1 MSVNYYEPPVAQAA
15 PNHENSSHSH
25 QQNNQQNNQQHN
37 QPPQSPPPR
46 QTGGGYTP
54 KPKASGRLRRI
65 FGGMGAAVTT
75 LRNTLANIIFIIIL
89 LLIIASFS
97 GKASLPLPESFALRI
112 APTGILVDQRSYI
125 DPASLLLSDENPQ
138 ENETLVS
145 DLVAAIHHAEKDTRV
160 KLLVIEPGRMLAGG
174 LSKLNEIGQA
184 LEQFKTSGKKVIA
197 VSNYYSQDQ
206 YYLASFA
213 DEIYLHDMGVVE
225 ITGYGRY
232 MNYYKSALDKLGV
245 TIHAFRSG
253 KYKDYLE
260 PYLRDDMSAESR
272 EHNEQWINELWA
284 NYTGNIERLRR
295 LPPGSIND
303 YVNNL
308 DVHMTLTSGDSAK
321 LAVEKALVDKVGS
334 RHELLSTL
342 INAAGKSKEGDN
354 YNGVDVNAY
363 LADVNKKVHPDSN
376 KVAVL
381 VAAGAIS
388 DGRQPE
394 GSVGSETML
403 ELLRQVQDDNNI
415 KALVIRIDSGGGS
428 AFASEII
435 RSELVALREKNIPIY
450 VSMGSVAASGGYW
463 IATAADKIWAQPT
476 TITGSIGVFGAFPT
490 LEKSLEKI
498 GVYTDGVGT
507 TELAGSMRLDRPLS
521 AKASKVVQQGV
532 DNIYERFITLVADA
546 RKQDKEAIH
555 NIAQGHVWTGN
566 KAKEIGLVD
575 ELGTLNDAIKA
586 IAEAADLSSYK
597 VEFVQRPL
605 SPKEEFLRSLTQ
617 SQAGALAPKS
627 LLANWSSL
635 GLLNDLGA
643 SVKPLLD
650 LNAMNDPQGIYVKC
664 LDCVAP

>member
-1 MSVNYYEPPVAQAA
+1 MSVNYYEPPRVQVAPAD
-15 PNHENSSHSH
+15 ENSAHS
-25 QQNNQQNNQQHN
+25 NQQH
-37 QPPQSPPPR
+37 QQPQSPPPR
-46 QTGGGYTP
+46 QPGGGYTP
-54 KPKASGRLRRI
+54 KPKPSGRLRRI

-75 LRNTLANIIFIIIL
+75 LRNTLANIIFIFIL

-145 DLVAAIHHAEKDTRV
+145 DLVAAIHHAEKDKRV

-184 LEQFKTSGKKVIA
+184 LEQFKSSGKKVIA

-260 PYLRDDMSAESR
+260 PYLRNDMSAESR
-272 EHNEQWINELWA
+272 EHNEQWINELWG

-308 DVHMTLTSGDSAK
+308 DAHMTLTSGDSAK
-321 LAVEKALVDKVGS
+321 LALEKALVDKLGS
-334 RHELLSTL
+334 RNQLLSNL
-342 INAAGKSKEGDN
+342 IDAAGKNKEGDN

-363 LADVNKKVHPDSN
+363 LADVNKKVHADSN

-521 AKASKVVQQGV
+521 AKASKVVQQSV
-532 DNIYERFITLVADA
+532 DNIYERFITLVAAA
-546 RKQDKEAIH
+546 RQQDREAIH

-575 ELGTLNDAIKA
+575 ELGTLNDTIKA
-586 IAEAADLSSYK
+586 IAKEANLSSYK

-605 SPKEEFLRSLTQ
+605 SPKEEFLRSLAQ
-617 SQAGALAPKS
+617 SQAGTLAPKS
-627 LLANWSSL
+627 LLANWASL

-650 LNAMNDPQGIYVKC
+650 LKTMNDPQGIYVKC